1 MDNLKPNAAN
11 WDRALRAIAGLAM
24 LICSVFAP
32 LPLLLRVLALGGGG
46 VYMLGTALVGSCL
59 GYRLMGIST
68 CPVDQKGKAA

>member
-1 MDNLKPNAAN
+1 
-11 WDRALRAIAGLAM
+11 M

-68 CPVDQKGKAA
+68 CPVDQKSKAA